1 MTNITCLPDG
11 LIEVVA
17 QATTGTIISGGGSL
31 IPIIGQNNNLPE
43 DNPSEEFNHPF
54 TKEAAIEFVKRS
66 PLNSWMKGVCLSRID
81 NPDAVNHPRL
91 LMMKI
96 MEYVELN
103 LKDAKSAK
111 DVATVCA
118 LCQFAFEAK
127 TIIFQRDEL
136 MVCNPE
142 CVHYNSGYAIKGEVE

>member
-1 MTNITCLPDG
+1 MMGIT
-11 LIEVVA
+11 
-17 QATTGTIISGGGSL
+17 ISGGGSL
-31 IPIIGQNNNLPE
+31 IPIIGQNNSPARE
-43 DNPSEEFNHPF
+43 DTSSEEFNHPF

-103 LKDAKSAK
+103 LNDAKAAK

-118 LCQFAFEAK
+118 LCQFSFEAK
-127 TIIFQRDEL
+127 TIIFQKDEL

-142 CVHYNSGYAIKGEVE
+142 CIHYNAGYAIKGEA